1 MKGSLT
7 MTYIL
12 IIFLFTGLNQKSS
25 THDPPNLKLGIESK
39 IKAGPGYIPFAKV
52 SKKTKICIHI
62 HIHMHMGELSFFSS
76 PGQLNKWPCR
86 AVSKWTNLELSAS
99 SENTAELS
107 KTCDLSESWPEG
119 WGDMA
124 WPTRRQRQRLEVSD
138 HRYRNRDIRD

>member
-1 MKGSLT
+1 

-62 HIHMHMGELSFFSS
+62 HIHMHMGELSFLAVQDSS
-76 PGQLNKWPCR
+76 IIDL
-86 AVSKWTNLELSAS
+86 VSERISKLSAY

-107 KTCDLSESWPEG
+107 KTCDLSES
-119 WGDMA
+119 
-124 WPTRRQRQRLEVSD
+124 
-138 HRYRNRDIRD
+138 